1 MANYLDLMNQLQ
13 DRRRADL
20 SEFNPT
26 NPYSS
31 SAYTYQDAGDLYNQA
46 QGESLQD
53 APEGY
58 IPSEYYESPSME
70 QKVTSGMSNISTAS
84 TAVNKLSNPLSK
96 IGQKAIDKG
105 LPQGMTALPPAT
117 IPNFPVGDVGHVAGV
132 EGVAGAGGAMG
143 APPATI
149 PNPAATGMSAAG
161 SGAIAAAAYTIAND
175 NNPYTYKAPEAVGMG
190 VGDYMAAKTVM
201 GMAGVA
207 APWVPIAAAALG
219 YLFRSKKSK
228 KLKRQELEVKQ
239 ETKNLY
245 SQNMIEERR
254 KRNLMSDL
262 SRKATGN
269 TIYGGALSNQNTMGA
284 SGMKYNYNSGGVNLK
299 NVTAEFTGN
308 ELIVNNQSTVEEGIA
323 EKNYA
328 KAAKPIR
335 EAMRGGRIT
344 PGPETHQNNPMPV
357 TSDGSIYAGGGALPF
372 KVGDGAGIYD
382 HASDQF
388 KSTMSDKQI
397 AMVAE
402 KNIKKWKSN
411 NMYS

>member
-46 QGESLQD
+46 QGEALQD

-70 QKVTSGMSNISTAS
+70 QKVTSGISNISTAS
-84 TAVNKLSNPLSK
+84 TAVNKLSSPLSK
-96 IGQKAIDKG
+96 IGQKVIDKG

-132 EGVAGAGGAMG
+132 EGVAGAGGVMG
-143 APPATI
+143 AAPATI
-149 PNPAATGMSAAG
+149 PNPNAGMSAAG

-190 VGDYMAAKTVM
+190 VGDYMATKTVM

-207 APWVPIAAAALG
+207 VPWVPIAAAALG
-219 YLFRSKKSK
+219 YLFRSKKAK
-228 KLKRQELEVKQ
+228 KLEKQERELKQ
-239 ETKNLY
+239 ETNKLY

-262 SRKATGN
+262 SRKAKGN

-308 ELIVNNQSTVEEGIA
+308 ELIVNNQNTVEEGIA